1 MRGPVVQRD
10 KETKANSGEFWSFKQ
25 LNSLVMRQIICAG
38 LGIYVDL
45 RINDAGSIQKFGRLQ
60 MTVFKSIAIA
70 SALVAGT
77 AATAQERFITIG
89 TGGQTGVYFVVG
101 QSICRLVNRGT
112 ADHNLKCTAPSTG
125 GSIANINAIKAGDMD
140 MGVAQSD
147 WQYHAYNGTS
157 EFEGKQFDKERAVFS
172 VHSEPFTVVA
182 RADSGV
188 SSFDELFGKRVN
200 VGNPGSGQRATMDVV
215 LNAMG
220 KSDADFALASE
231 LKPAEQSAAL
241 GDNKVDAIIYT
252 VGHPNGSIQEA
263 TSTVDAKLVD
273 VNGPAI
279 DKLVEENPY
288 YAKAT
293 IPGGMY
299 ANNPDDTETF
309 GVKAT
314 FVTSSDVP
322 DEVVYTV
329 VKAVFDNFDRFKG
342 LHPAFADLKEEDM
355 ISAGLS
361 APLHPGAEKY
371 YKERGWIQ

>member
-1 MRGPVVQRD
+1 MRFVKV
-10 KETKANSGEFWSFKQ
+10 TALAAAAALSG
-25 LNSLVMRQIICAG
+25 
-38 LGIYVDL
+38 
-45 RINDAGSIQKFGRLQ
+45 Q
-60 MTVFKSIAIA
+60 M
-70 SALVAGT
+70 
-77 AATAQERFITIG
+77 AAAQEKFITIG

-112 ADHNLKCTAPSTG
+112 AEHNLKCTAPSTG

-147 WQYHAYNGTS
+147 WQYHAYNGS
-157 EFEGKQFDKERAVFS
+157 SQFEGDKFDKLRAVFS
-172 VHSEPFTVVA
+172 VHGEPFTVVA
-182 RADSGV
+182 RADSGIE
-188 SSFDELFGKRVN
+188 SFDDLFGKRVN

-215 LNAMG
+215 LGAMG

>member
-1 MRGPVVQRD
+1 M
-10 KETKANSGEFWSFKQ
+10 KM
-25 LNSLVMRQIICAG
+25 L
-38 LGIYVDL
+38 
-45 RINDAGSIQKFGRLQ
+45 KFG
-60 MTVFKSIAIA
+60 AIL
-70 SALVAGT
+70 SAAVLVGHT
-77 AATAQERFITIG
+77 AAAQEKFITIG

-112 ADHNLKCTAPSTG
+112 AEHNLKCTAPSTG

-147 WQYHAYNGTS
+147 WQFHAFNGSS
-157 EFEGKQFDKERAVFS
+157 EFEGNKFDNLRAVFS
-172 VHSEPFTVVA
+172 VHGEPFTVVA
-182 RADSGV
+182 RADSGIAT
-188 SSFDELFGKRVN
+188 FDDLFGKRVN

-220 KSDADFALASE
+220 RSSADFALASE

-263 TSTVDAKLVD
+263 TSTVDARLVSVTGD
-273 VNGPAI
+273 AI
-279 DKLVEENPY
+279 DKLIEDNAY
-288 YAKAT
+288 YAKAV
-293 IPGGMY
+293 IPGGLY
-299 ANNPDDTETF
+299 KGNDADVETF

-314 FVTSSDVP
+314 FVTSADVD

-342 LHPAFADLKEEDM
+342 LHPAFANLKEEEM

-371 YKERGWIQ
+371 YRERGWIE

>member
-1 MRGPVVQRD
+1 M
-10 KETKANSGEFWSFKQ
+10 K
-25 LNSLVMRQIICAG
+25 LL
-38 LGIYVDL
+38 
-45 RINDAGSIQKFGRLQ
+45 KFG
-60 MTVFKSIAIA
+60 AIL
-70 SALVAGT
+70 SAAVLAGHT
-77 AATAQERFITIG
+77 ATAQEKFITIG

-101 QSICRLVNRGT
+101 QSICRLVNRGS
-112 ADHNLKCTAPSTG
+112 ADHGLKCTAPSTG

-147 WQYHAYNGTS
+147 WQFHAYNGS
-157 EFEGKQFDKERAVFS
+157 SQFEGDKFENLRAVFS
-172 VHSEPFTVVA
+172 VHGEPFTVVA
-182 RADSGV
+182 RADSGIE
-188 SSFDELFGKRVN
+188 SFDDMFGKRVN

-215 LNAMG
+215 LGAMG

-263 TSTVDAKLVD
+263 TSTVDAKLVNVTGD
-273 VNGPAI
+273 AI
-279 DKLVEENPY
+279 DKLVADNPY

-293 IPGGMY
+293 IPGGLY
-299 ANNPDDTETF
+299 KGNDDDVQTF

-314 FVTSSDVP
+314 FVTSADV
-322 DEVVYTV
+322 DDDVVYTV

-342 LHPAFADLKEEDM
+342 LHPAFANLKEEEM
-355 ISAGLS
+355 IADGLS

-371 YKERGWIQ
+371 YKERGWISGS